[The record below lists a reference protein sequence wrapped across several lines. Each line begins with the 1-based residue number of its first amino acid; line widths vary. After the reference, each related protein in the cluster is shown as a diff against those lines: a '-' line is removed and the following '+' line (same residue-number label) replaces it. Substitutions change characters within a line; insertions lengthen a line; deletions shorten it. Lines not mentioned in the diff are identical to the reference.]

1 MLSLKASQCNDV
13 VWPMWQILRVSRR
26 SMIILPFGITN
37 KRVTLGKTFCPFQ
50 LWDRVQPT
58 HLHMNKRSRG
68 FDLGSYKGP
77 RKAKSVAI
85 ENYLLGSKNRFLW
98 TLNAKIIHL
107 IRIYST
113 PSIGYGSDTKM
124 PSQSAGG
131 DRYTKQII
139 IIQ

>member
-26 SMIILPFGITN
+26 SLIILPFGITN
-37 KRVTLGKTFCPFQ
+37 KRVTLRKTFCLFQ
-50 LWDRVQPT
+50 LWDRVQTT
-58 HLHMNKRSRG
+58 HLHVNKRSWW
-68 FDLGSYKGP
+68 FDLGEVLIKDQE
-77 RKAKSVAI
+77 KQSVAI
-85 ENYLLGSKNRFLW
+85 EKYLLGSKNRFFW

-113 PSIGYGSDTKM
+113 PSICYGSDTKM

-131 DRYTKQII
+131 DRYTSKSL
-139 IIQ
+139 